1 MKPWT
6 RRRAMAAYGAF
17 LAGSRISRAQELAG
31 EPPGRIPPVEELVN
45 ASEFRAVA
53 ERKLDRATFS
63 EIEGSDRAAFER
75 ITFRPR
81 LMVDSRQLDLTTELF
96 GQSLF
101 TPILLGPVS
110 GQKRYHSDGELAMAR
125 GAAAAKA
132 VMIAAGRSSYPI
144 DRIAE
149 QAGAPLWYQIYLE
162 GDLNES
168 RTLVERAAQVGCKVL
183 CVTTGQ
189 EGGDGSPPV
198 AGIDWSALQRLRQA
212 VKLPVVLKGV
222 MSPGEAKRA
231 VSAGVQGLVVS
242 NYATRTPPGV
252 AAPIEMLPAVD
263 DAVGGKAAIL
273 MDGSIRRGS
282 DVLKALALG
291 AQAVLL
297 ARPAVWGLAAFGAS
311 GVQSVVELIQ
321 TEFARDMVMCGRVNI
336 KAIDST
342 VVKVHRR

>member
-1 MKPWT
+1 MKAWT
-6 RRRAMAAYGAF
+6 RRRALAAYGAF
-17 LAGSRISRAQELAG
+17 MAGSRISHAQELAG
-31 EPPGRIPPVEELVN
+31 EPPGRIPPIEELVN

-81 LMVDSRQLDLTTELF
+81 LMIDSRELDLTTELF
-96 GQSLF
+96 GESLF

-110 GQKRYHSDGELAMAR
+110 GQGRYHPEGELAMAR
-125 GAAAAKA
+125 GAAAAKTI
-132 VMIAAGRSSYPI
+132 VVVAGRSSYPM

-149 QAGAPLWYQIYLE
+149 QAKMPFWYQIDLD
-162 GDLNES
+162 GDLNGT
-168 RTLVERAAQVGCKVL
+168 RARVERAAQAGCKAL
-183 CVTTGQ
+183 CVTAAQDSGAGNPLT
-189 EGGDGSPPV
+189 
-198 AGIDWSALQRLRQA
+198 AGIDWSALERLRQA
-212 VKLPVVLKGV
+212 VKLPLVLKGV
-222 MSPGEAKRA
+222 MSPAEAKRV
-231 VSAGVQGLVVS
+231 VSAGIQGLVVS
-242 NYATRTPPGV
+242 NYAAHTPPSV
-252 AAPIEMLPAVD
+252 ASPIEMLPAIVD
-263 DAVGGKAAIL
+263 AAGGKAAIL

-297 ARPAVWGLAAFGAS
+297 ARPAMWGLAAFGAA
-311 GVQSVVELIQ
+311 GVQNVVELIQ

-336 KAIDST
+336 KAIDNT